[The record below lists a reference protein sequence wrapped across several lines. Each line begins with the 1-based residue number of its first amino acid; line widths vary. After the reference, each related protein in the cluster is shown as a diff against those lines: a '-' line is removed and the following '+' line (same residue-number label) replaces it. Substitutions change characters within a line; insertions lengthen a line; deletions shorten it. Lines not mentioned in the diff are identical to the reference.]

1 MTYTKQDLKKRKITK
16 LYSIEDYDGIDVY
29 ELDFKQDSIRHRGDI
44 HDEYETIEEFLENH
58 DLYDN
63 FMDAVKAH
71 PEYANIQVNII
82 ARDRFSGPE
91 FLGTKLFKTEGD
103 AEKFIKQYNSRN
115 TETSAPDYYTYATLD
130 ESYL

>member
-1 MTYTKQDLKKRKITK
+1 MNYTKQDLKKRKITK
-16 LYSIEDYDGIDVY
+16 LYSIGDYDGIDVY

-71 PEYANIQVNII
+71 SEYANIKVDII

-91 FLGTKLFKTEGD
+91 LLETKLFKTEGD
-103 AEKFIKQYNSRN
+103 AEKFIKQYNSKN
-115 TETSAPDYYTYATLD
+115 TETSAPDYYTYATLNKR
-130 ESYL
+130 